1 MNPSGHTR
9 LPVYL
14 RGRLGLVLNR
24 IGTFP
29 LSDVRAAGKPADPEP
44 LYTVLFD
51 ARDVWG
57 RDADATQ
64 TLTADLFESYLEA
77 PA

>member
-14 RGRLGLVLNR
+14 RGRPGLVLSR
-24 IGTFP
+24 IGAFP
-29 LSDVRAAGKPADPEP
+29 LSDVRAAGRPAEKEQ

-51 ARDVWG
+51 ARDVWR
-57 RDADATQ
+57 RDADTTQ

>member
-1 MNPSGHTR
+1 MNPNGHTR

-14 RGRLGLVLNR
+14 RGRPGRVLSC

-29 LSDVRAAGKPADPEP
+29 LSDVRAAGAPADREP

-57 RDADATQ
+57 HDADATQ